1 MSGELWR
8 QAASRKPDCPPV
20 EEWASYV
27 EQGAKRPEMEA
38 HREGCAACQAEVA
51 MLVSFLEA
59 VPSEAEAADLAYI
72 TGRLSAKEEAEP
84 WWRRLFA
91 PPGFKVW
98 AFAAVALVAVAIGV
112 QYRAGMPPVG
122 QEVGGEMRSGLTVE
136 GLTPSGDVAQ
146 APARFEWKAVAGATG
161 YQLQIMTVDG
171 AEVWRSA
178 IGNRLYCK
186 DLPGQDVFAVRKTL
200 LVRVTAFGPDGK
212 QLAVSPDVR
221 LRVLP

>member
-8 QAASRKPDCPPV
+8 QAASRKADCPSV
-20 EEWASYV
+20 EEWASYM
-27 EQGAKRPEMEA
+27 EQSAKRPEMEA

-51 MLVSFLEA
+51 MLRSFLEA
-59 VPSEAEAADLAYI
+59 EAAPEEAADLAYVM
-72 TGRLSAKEEAEP
+72 GKLRKEESEA

-91 PPGFKVW
+91 PSSFKVW
-98 AFAAVALVAVAIGV
+98 AFAAVALVVVAIGV

-122 QEVGGEMRSGLTVE
+122 QEVGGEMRSGLVVE

-146 APARFEWKAVAGATG
+146 APAQFEWKAVAGATG

-178 IGNRLYCK
+178 VGNRLYCK
-186 DLPGQDVFAVRKTL
+186 ELPGPDVFSVRKTL
-200 LVRVTAFGPDGK
+200 LVRVTAFGPEGK
-212 QLAVSPDVR
+212 QLAVSPDIR
-221 LRVLP
+221 LRVMP